1 VLWEVDRLET
11 RVYSLESQHQ
21 AESGGCTRGWST
33 LPFPPPSRHCAATAG
48 TCTPAGGWTR
58 SPRLHRPS
66 FDTEN
71 AHTRGKRADQALI
84 AACRIE
90 GELGSS
96 LNVRPTKT
104 QHLSQSTVPRV
115 ARRHGSW
122 PTTKVVLQ
130 LQRPPHQARAR
141 VIQQRHRLWWHRPNL
156 PHDVGHGR
164 GRSA

>member
-1 VLWEVDRLET
+1 LIDWR
-11 RVYSLESQHQ
+11 
-21 AESGGCTRGWST
+21 RGST
-33 LPFPPPSRHCAATAG
+33 LWRANTKLKAEGVHVGGQPCPSLHPHVTVLPLLARAHL
-48 TCTPAGGWTR
+48 AGGWTR